1 MLCGSR
7 KDDSIGSLNVDAGV
21 DIPRELGLDGLDDI
35 YGMDMNHTVY
45 ISGPHHVLSN
55 CQNDLPG
62 LLQWWGWTMDRLSHI
77 CKVISRKYYKARMLE
92 TCFSSANTCAY
103 AADIE
108 RFKAGPNSHRWGTVA
123 AAVCQ
128 LVAIFPGLVF
138 GWNKAAFLGRG
149 HLEQRD
155 SEHSCARDL
164 TIMVS

>member
-62 LLQWWGWTMDRLSHI
+62 LLQWWGGQWIDCRI
-77 CKVISRKYYKARMLE
+77 
-92 TCFSSANTCAY
+92 FAN
-103 AADIE
+103 
-108 RFKAGPNSHRWGTVA
+108 S
-123 AAVCQ
+123 
-128 LVAIFPGLVF
+128 
-138 GWNKAAFLGRG
+138 FLANVTKPECWIHVSLRPIHV
-149 HLEQRD
+149 HLQQ
-155 SEHSCARDL
+155 
-164 TIMVS
+164 I